1 MLVPRWNALQPDG
14 AISMKRYG
22 NLYEKILDY
31 QNLVRAHLKAR
42 RGKSHYTDVQMVN
55 ANPERYLKPLQ
66 EMLVNKAY
74 RTSPYT
80 TKTVYEPKERLIFK
94 LPYYPD
100 RIIHHAIMNILQ
112 PIWDCTFISDVYS
125 AIPGKGIHAGLL
137 RLRTFLRDE
146 ANTKY
151 CLKFDVSKFY
161 PSVDHDILLSLIKK
175 KIKCSDT
182 LWLLEE
188 IIRSPGGH
196 KNIPIG
202 NYLSQY
208 FANIYLNEFDHWLK
222 ERCGARYYIRYG
234 DDGVILNSDRGYLV
248 DLKSQIES
256 YLHDKLALRINPK
269 SRIIKVDVQGID
281 FLGYR
286 TYRTYALLRKSSV
299 ERLKRK
305 VEAIVAHPEEFG
317 PQHIIG
323 SIVSILGWLSYC
335 NSYNLANKYIYSNT
349 ALHAIIESAA
359 NILGINEQNIMNLVR
374 GIEGND

>member
-1 MLVPRWNALQPDG
+1 
-14 AISMKRYG
+14 
-22 NLYEKILDY
+22 
-31 QNLVRAHLKAR
+31 
-42 RGKSHYTDVQMVN
+42 
-55 ANPERYLKPLQ
+55 
-66 EMLVNKAY
+66 
-74 RTSPYT
+74 
-80 TKTVYEPKERLIFK
+80 
-94 LPYYPD
+94 
-100 RIIHHAIMNILQ
+100 
-112 PIWDCTFISDVYS
+112 
-125 AIPGKGIHAGLL
+125 
-137 RLRTFLRDE
+137 
-146 ANTKY
+146 
-151 CLKFDVSKFY
+151 
-161 PSVDHDILLSLIKK
+161 
-175 KIKCSDT
+175 
-182 LWLLEE
+182 LLEE